1 MKIIDQHFIVVELLL
16 LYKIVLTFK
25 SVDKTLE
32 CDYSNESYR
41 EDISCGIVYH
51 AVSAGSIF

>member
-1 MKIIDQHFIVVELLL
+1 MNHHMYLSMKIIDQHFIVVELLL

-32 CDYSNESYR
+32 CDYSNESY
-41 EDISCGIVYH
+41 
-51 AVSAGSIF
+51 